1 MAAGGKEKTPT
12 TKKAR
17 PKTALERTSPRA
29 AAALSALEKRQDN
42 SSRIRQREDY
52 EANRFKILDS
62 GGTGGD
68 AARYAREQAL
78 RDERAGFGYG
88 LPKREK
94 ALYDTLTEAGI
105 EFKKGGKVRGCGV
118 AQRGLTKGRMV

>member
-1 MAAGGKEKTPT
+1 MAAGGKKKISA
-12 TKKAR
+12 TKKAKPR
-17 PKTALERTSPRA
+17 TALERTSPKS

-62 GGTGGD
+62 GGTGRD

-94 ALYDTLTEAGI
+94 ALYDTLTEAGV
-105 EFKKGGKVRGCGV
+105 EFKKGGKVRGDGICKKGH
-118 AQRGLTKGRMV
+118 TKGRMV